1 VSPIDP
7 SRKDQRFTFRSFVL
21 TVGVG
26 AACAIGGAALLSG
39 CGDKDD
45 AAQAQTTGQAPAAS
59 TTKGGAGGAAGTGAA
74 GAQSAQAMHGK
85 GKMPGGAGGPH
96 GGAGGAGGGPG
107 MEAPATAIAAQPAA
121 RDTVRSYYVSTATL
135 EAEKVAQILARVEG
149 PIAAIR
155 CEEGDDVR
163 AGATLLE
170 IDDGPYKIRHQR
182 SETSLTTEQQNY
194 DRSKGMHEREMVSDG
209 DLELAESKFR
219 LATAD
224 RDLAALELSYTKIA
238 APFAGKITRRLVDVG
253 QTARVGSALFEIAD
267 LHPLLARVHVPAK
280 EFGKLAQQQ
289 LVRLRLDAT
298 GEELVGR
305 VKLVSPVVDASTG
318 TIKITVE
325 VTDFPSNTRP
335 GDFAEVRIV
344 TEARPGVL
352 TIPNIAIVQDRG
364 EDVVFVAANGIAAR
378 RVVTVGLIDET
389 KTEITSGIEP
399 GDLVVVKGQRS
410 LRDGAPVKLIDE
422 SAGAAAEALGAEAAS
437 NDSTK
442 ATS

>member
-1 VSPIDP
+1 MSPIVA
-7 SRKDQRFTFRSFVL
+7 SRQKQRFTWKSLVL
-21 TVGVG
+21 TIAVGVG
-26 AACAIGGAALLSG
+26 AACAVGGVAMLCG

-45 AAQAQTTGQAPAAS
+45 AAQAQTTGQAQAPSA
-59 TTKGGAGGAAGTGAA
+59 TKGAAP
-74 GAQSAQAMHGK
+74 GAQPAQAMHGK
-85 GKMPGGAGGPH
+85 GKMPGGP
-96 GGAGGAGGGPG
+96 GGPG
-107 MEAPATAIAAQPAA
+107 GGTEAPATAIAAQPAA

-149 PIAAIR
+149 PIAAIH
-155 CEEGDDVR
+155 CEEGDVVR

-170 IDDGPYKIRHQR
+170 FDDGPYRIRHHR
-182 SETSLTTEQQNY
+182 SETSLATEQQNY

-209 DLELAESKFR
+209 DLELAESKFS
-219 LATAD
+219 LAAAD
-224 RDLAALELSYTKIA
+224 RDLAALELSYTKVA

-253 QTARVGSALFEIAD
+253 QTARVGTALFEIAD
-267 LHPLLARVHVPAK
+267 LQPLLARVHVPAK
-280 EFGKLAQQQ
+280 EFGKLAQEQ

-298 GEELVGR
+298 GQELVGR

-325 VTDFPSNTRP
+325 VTEFPPNTRP

-364 EDVVFVAANGIAAR
+364 EDVVFVAIDGIAAR
-378 RVVTVGLIDET
+378 RVVTLGLADET
-389 KTEITSGIEP
+389 KTEIISGIEP
-399 GDLVVVKGQRS
+399 GELVVVKGQRS

-422 SAGAAAEALGAEAAS
+422 SAGVAKTE
-437 NDSTK
+437 